1 MTTADEFLERW
12 LDCPAAELRFLL
24 EGDGKDLH
32 AMLTRILFSARPA
45 SPLRL
50 VRFLHDSDDKIALG
64 ALGRLVLDRPACQ
77 EREAIQSLI
86 DTLSSVP
93 KHWEKSIDEFVA
105 NPSVEAWDKLM
116 QFCPLIVRCQRVKHT
131 LRTLKARGVDP
142 NLLFVLGTKDG
153 LLPEAISWAEDG
165 LVDPETIL
173 AQKKKMLSAEMRGTL
188 LCLALPLDPITLG
201 EDLLGQAFR
210 EVALDLCELL
220 VKGEVFGG
228 LGGGLRQGL
237 TAFTAELCSL
247 GILELAF
254 GAFQFNILR
263 PE

>member
-1 MTTADEFLERW
+1 
-12 LDCPAAELRFLL
+12 
-24 EGDGKDLH
+24 
-32 AMLTRILFSARPA
+32 
-45 SPLRL
+45 
-50 VRFLHDSDDKIALG
+50 
-64 ALGRLVLDRPACQ
+64 
-77 EREAIQSLI
+77 
-86 DTLSSVP
+86 
-93 KHWEKSIDEFVA
+93 
-105 NPSVEAWDKLM
+105 
-116 QFCPLIVRCQRVKHT
+116 
-131 LRTLKARGVDP
+131 
-142 NLLFVLGTKDG
+142 
-153 LLPEAISWAEDG
+153 
-165 LVDPETIL
+165 
-173 AQKKKMLSAEMRGTL
+173 MLSAEMRGTL